1 MRHVARWSKRVKSVN
16 NSSIVLASASPRRAE
31 LLESAGIIFTV
42 VPGDIDETPFH
53 AEEPVAHVLRLAA
66 GKAREVASR
75 TEGRFFIGADTIV
88 LCDREIMGKPCDN
101 ADASRMLRKLS
112 GRVHQVIT
120 GFSLLDR
127 TTGKVMTR
135 SVSTSVSFKCLTEAE
150 ITTYVATGG
159 PLDKAGAYAIQGG
172 AAYMV
177 ERIDGSYTNV
187 VGLPL
192 CEVVEAL
199 RGAGAL
205 GEN

>member
-1 MRHVARWSKRVKSVN
+1 MRPAANWSKRGKTVN
-16 NSSIVLASASPRRAE
+16 SNAIVLASASPRRAE

-42 VPGDIDETPFH
+42 VPGDMDETPLP
-53 AEEPVAHVLRLAA
+53 AEEPVAHVLRLAK
-66 GKAREVASR
+66 GKAAEVAAR
-75 TEGRFFIGADTIV
+75 AEGRFFIGADTIV
-88 LCDREIMGKPCDN
+88 LCDGEIMGKPCDN
-101 ADASRMLRKLS
+101 ADAVRMLRKLS

-120 GFSLLDR
+120 GFALLDR
-127 TTGKVMTR
+127 SSGKVISR
-135 SVSTSVSFKCLTEAE
+135 SVGTDVKFKTLTDAE
-150 ITTYVATGG
+150 IAAYAATGC

-199 RGAGAL
+199 REVGAL
-205 GEN
+205 CKN